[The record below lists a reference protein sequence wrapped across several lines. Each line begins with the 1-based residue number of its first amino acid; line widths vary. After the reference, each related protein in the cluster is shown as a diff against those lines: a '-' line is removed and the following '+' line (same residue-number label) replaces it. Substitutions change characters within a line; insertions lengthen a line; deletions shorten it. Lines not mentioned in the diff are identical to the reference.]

1 MGNVP
6 PMAANGELLGQ
17 LKATGARVA
26 ARLRGRPRREWFAQL
41 GAFGD
46 DFFSD
51 E

>member
-1 MGNVP
+1 
-6 PMAANGELLGQ
+6 MAIYGEIIGQ
-17 LKATGARVA
+17 LKAARM
-26 ARLRGRPRREWFAQL
+26 RLTTRVGTRPRREWFAQL